1 MHARWA
7 GKPRWNAKVRA
18 RDPVPLG
25 MTLLE
30 VLVVLGILGLVLAG
44 GIAGVGRVRKS
55 DLRSGAARIGAALR
69 SGYDRA
75 AASGAH
81 HRVVL
86 DLDEETFQL
95 ERCEGKVRLRRS
107 LEEAKQ
113 EEEESL
119 LAQASLL
126 PGSAEEAAQRVA
138 AASVGQARCTPVKGE
153 LGKPQALPKSRGIG
167 LAKVYVGHLDDPAQ
181 GGKVPIHFFP
191 QGYAERAVVE
201 VAAADGDT
209 YSLVVHPL
217 TGRVQ
222 ITEGVY
228 RAPSEFVH
236 EDAEGKTVTP

>member
-1 MHARWA
+1 
-7 GKPRWNAKVRA
+7 
-18 RDPVPLG
+18 

-30 VLVVLGILGLVLAG
+30 VLVVLGIMGLILAG
-44 GIAGVGRVRKS
+44 GIAGVSRLRKS
-55 DLRSGAARIGAALR
+55 DLRAGAARVGAALR
-69 SGYDRA
+69 SAYDRA

-81 HRVVL
+81 HRVLL

-107 LEEAKQ
+107 LKEAK
-113 EEEESL
+113 EEEQESL
-119 LAQASLL
+119 FAQAALV

-138 AASVGQARCTPVKGE
+138 EASVGQARCTPVKGE
-153 LGKPQALPKSRGIG
+153 LGKPQALPKPRGIG
-167 LAKVYVGHLDDPAQ
+167 LAKIYVGHLEDPALE
-181 GGKVPIHFFP
+181 GKVPIHFFP

-217 TGRVQ
+217 TGRVE

-228 RAPSEFVH
+228 RRPDEFVR